1 MLTVTAYDVGKIQ
14 PYSTQLLQES
24 KAKLLEIERKDK
36 ERVLLEE
43 ARNKVEGYIYHI
55 KNKLVDAE
63 DAIAKVST
71 EEQRTEISKLA
82 EDAEEWM
89 YDDGAKAGLDEM
101 VAKYAEL
108 STPAEKIFLRVSE
121 TTARPEAI
129 VTLQAKLTK
138 IEELMTKW
146 ETTMPQVTKEERD
159 DVLEKVANVRKW
171 ISEKEDAQ
179 AKLGPTEEPAF
190 LSSDVAVQSKPAE
203 SLVAS
208 LSR

>member
-203 SLVAS
+203 SLVAR

>member
-1 MLTVTAYDVGKIQ
+1 LLTVTAYDVGKIQ

>member
-1 MLTVTAYDVGKIQ
+1 LLTVTAYDVGKIQ

-203 SLVAS
+203 SLVAR